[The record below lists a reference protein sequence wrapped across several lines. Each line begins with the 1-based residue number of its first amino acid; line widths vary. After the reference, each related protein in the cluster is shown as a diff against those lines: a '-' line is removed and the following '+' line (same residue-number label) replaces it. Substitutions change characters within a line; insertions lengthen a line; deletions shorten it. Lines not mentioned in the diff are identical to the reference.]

1 MRRADEPPIG
11 PEARASLDAI
21 DATLAGEAVDPMHA
35 EMAELALL
43 LASDRPQMASL
54 AADALDAK
62 VARRF
67 APPTSSRK
75 RRRWLFAPVAA
86 VALSAVVAVV
96 LVSSVAGP
104 RSVSESSTSAAAPG
118 LRAASSGAKPAAR
131 ATSTTPSSGAGAQ
144 SASAGSTAAPSVS
157 AGSASSSAGRPAVAP
172 SASVGTASSS
182 AGPPAAAPSA
192 GTGAAPAPQPP
203 ASGRKI
209 IQSANLNLGVSPNRI
224 DQVAQEVFDV
234 VGAQKGIVNRS
245 TVTAT
250 GGADGFAEFQLSVPS
265 ATLSQ
270 TMTELSQLRGANVIS
285 RTDATQDINGQFVST
300 GRRLAD
306 ARALRSALLKQLAD
320 ATTTTQIDSLRAQ
333 IHDAEAS
340 ISSDQATL
348 RRLNQ
353 QVNYSQINLTMNARV
368 LPAPVSSGGS
378 FTIGRAAHDAGRVL
392 TVAAGVGLIVLA
404 ALVPVGLV
412 AAAVWWLAAGI
423 RRRRREQA
431 LDLA

>member
-1 MRRADEPPIG
+1 MRRVDEPPIG
-11 PEARASLDAI
+11 PEVRASLDAV
-21 DATLAGEAVDPMHA
+21 DATLAGEAVDPKHA

-43 LASDRPQMASL
+43 LASDRPQMASS

-67 APPTSSRK
+67 AAPTNSRP
-75 RRRWLFAPVAA
+75 RRRWLFAPAA
-86 VALSAVVAVV
+86 MVALTAVVAVV
-96 LVSSVAGP
+96 VVASPGGQG
-104 RSVSESSTSAAAPG
+104 SVSGSSTSASVPAF
-118 LRAASSGAKPAAR
+118 RSSSSGAGTSSP
-131 ATSTTPSSGAGAQ
+131 ATSATPSSGGGAE
-144 SASAGSTAAPSVS
+144 SASAGSRA
-157 AGSASSSAGRPAVAP
+157 AP
-172 SASVGTASSS
+172 SASGGTASSS
-182 AGPPAAAPSA
+182 AGQTAAAPSA
-192 GTGAAPAPQPP
+192 GTGASPSPQPP
-203 ASGRKI
+203 ANGHKI
-209 IQSANLNLGVSPNRI
+209 IQSANLNLAVSPNRI

-234 VGAQKGIVNRS
+234 IGAQKGIVNHS

-250 GGADGFAEFQLSVPS
+250 GGSDGYAEFQLSVPS

-270 TMTELSQLRGANVIS
+270 TMTELSQLHGANVIS

-300 GRRLAD
+300 SRRLAD
-306 ARALRSALLKQLAD
+306 ARALRTALLKQLAD
-320 ATTTTQIDSLRAQ
+320 ATTTTQIESLRAQ
-333 IHDAEAS
+333 IRDAEAS

-353 QVNYSQINLTMNARV
+353 QVNYSQITLTMNARV
-368 LPAPVSSGGS
+368 LPVPVSSGGS

-404 ALVPVGLV
+404 ALVPIGLV
-412 AAAVWWLAAGI
+412 GAAAWWLAAGI

>member
-1 MRRADEPPIG
+1 MRRVDEPPIG
-11 PEARASLDAI
+11 PEVRASLDAV

-43 LASDRPQMASL
+43 LASDRPRMATS

-67 APPTSSRK
+67 SRPTTSRP
-75 RRRWLFAPVAA
+75 RRRWLFAPAGL
-86 VALSAVVAVV
+86 VALTAVVAVV
-96 LVSSVAGP
+96 VVFSPGGSG
-104 RSVSESSTSAAAPG
+104 SVSESSTSAAAPA
-118 LRAASSGAKPAAR
+118 LRAASSGGAASTPAAS
-131 ATSTTPSSGAGAQ
+131 ATPSSGA
-144 SASAGSTAAPSVS
+144 ASAGSRAAAS
-157 AGSASSSAGRPAVAP
+157 ASGGSASSSAGQTAAAP
-172 SASVGTASSS
+172 SVPGSAPSSS
-182 AGPPAAAPSA
+182 AGQTTAASSAGSGAGPSPQPAAN
-192 GTGAAPAPQPP
+192 
-203 ASGRKI
+203 GRKI
-209 IQSANLNLGVSPNRI
+209 IQSANLNLAVAPNRI

-234 VGAQKGIVNRS
+234 VGAQKGIVNHS

-250 GGADGFAEFQLSVPS
+250 GGSDGYAEFQLSVPS
-265 ATLSQ
+265 STLSQ
-270 TMTELSQLRGANVIS
+270 TMTELSQLRGANVVS

-300 GRRLAD
+300 NRRLAD
-306 ARALRSALLKQLAD
+306 ARALRTALLKQLAD

-353 QVNYSQINLTMNARV
+353 QVNYSQITLTMNARV
-368 LPAPVSSGGS
+368 LPVPVTSGGS

-404 ALVPVGLV
+404 ALVPVGLIG
-412 AAAVWWLAAGI
+412 AAAWWLATTI

>member
-1 MRRADEPPIG
+1 MRRVDEPPIG
-11 PEARASLDAI
+11 PEVRASLDAV
-21 DATLAGEAVDPMHA
+21 DATLAGEAVDPKHA

-43 LASDRPQMASL
+43 LASDRPQMASS

-67 APPTSSRK
+67 ATPTNSRP
-75 RRRWLFAPVAA
+75 RRRWLFAPAA
-86 VALSAVVAVV
+86 MVALTAVVAVV
-96 LVSSVAGP
+96 VVASPGGQG
-104 RSVSESSTSAAAPG
+104 SVSGSSTSASVPAF
-118 LRAASSGAKPAAR
+118 RSSSSGAGTSSPATPA
-131 ATSTTPSSGAGAQ
+131 TPSSGGGAE
-144 SASAGSTAAPSVS
+144 SASAGSRA
-157 AGSASSSAGRPAVAP
+157 AP
-172 SASVGTASSS
+172 SASGGTASSS
-182 AGPPAAAPSA
+182 AGQTAAAPSA
-192 GTGAAPAPQPP
+192 GTGASPSPQPP
-203 ASGRKI
+203 ANGHKI
-209 IQSANLNLGVSPNRI
+209 IQSANLNLAVSPNRI

-234 VGAQKGIVNRS
+234 IGAQKGIVNHS

-250 GGADGFAEFQLSVPS
+250 GGSDGYAEFQLSVPS

-270 TMTELSQLRGANVIS
+270 TMTELSQLHGANVIS

-300 GRRLAD
+300 NRGLAD
-306 ARALRSALLKQLAD
+306 ARALRTALLKQLAD
-320 ATTTTQIDSLRAQ
+320 ATTTTQIESLRAQ
-333 IHDAEAS
+333 IRDAEAS

-353 QVNYSQINLTMNARV
+353 QVNYSQITLTMNARV
-368 LPAPVSSGGS
+368 LPVPVSSGGS

-404 ALVPVGLV
+404 ALVPIGLV
-412 AAAVWWLAAGI
+412 GAAAWWLAAGI